1 MKRLVLLRHGQSA
14 WNKENRFTGW
24 TDVPLSETGVE
35 EAKKAGQDM
44 KNAGF
49 DFKVAYTSFLKRAIK
64 TCWLVLEEMDRMY
77 IPVSTSWRLNEKHYG
92 MLTGLNKAETAEKYG
107 DAQVL
112 LWRRGYAVAPPPI
125 DPDNEYS
132 PYRDPRY
139 AGIPRE
145 LIPLTES
152 LKDTI
157 DRIIPYWENDIRP
170 ALMREGEVLVA
181 AHGNSLR
188 GIVKYLKNM
197 SEEEILALNLV
208 TGVPY
213 VFEFDDEGNL
223 LRDYFLAD
231 ADELKKQME
240 AVAAQG
246 KK

>member
-35 EAKKAGQDM
+35 EARKAGRDM
-44 KNAGF
+44 LSAGF
-49 DFKVAYTSFLKRAIK
+49 HFKVAYTSFLKRAIK
-64 TCWLVLEEMDRMY
+64 TCWLALEEMDRMY
-77 IPVSTSWRLNEKHYG
+77 IPVYTSWRLNEKHYG

-107 DAQVL
+107 DEQVL
-112 LWRRGYAVAPPPI
+112 LWRRGYAIAPPAI
-125 DPDNEYS
+125 DPENEFS
-132 PYRDPRY
+132 PYLDAKY
-139 AGIPRE
+139 SAIPKE
-145 LIPLTES
+145 QIPLTES

-157 DRIIPYWENDIRP
+157 ERIIPYWESDIRP
-170 ALMREGEVLVA
+170 ALFREGEVLVA

-197 SEEEILALNLV
+197 SEEEILELNLV

-213 VFEFDDEGNL
+213 VFEFDDEGKL

-231 ADELKKQME
+231 DEELKKQMD
-240 AVAAQG
+240 AVASQG